1 MSIFSIVRK
10 NLNSN
15 LQQIIDTANEN
26 QRNKGISCEL
36 LKKNLKKNFKQMKTD
51 TRKHNKIKL
60 PDITKNIKAY
70 DPI

>member
-36 LKKNLKKNFKQMKTD
+36 LKENFKQMKID
-51 TRKHNKIKL
+51 TRKYNKIKL
-60 PDITKNIKAY
+60 TDIPKNIKTY
-70 DPI
+70 NPI